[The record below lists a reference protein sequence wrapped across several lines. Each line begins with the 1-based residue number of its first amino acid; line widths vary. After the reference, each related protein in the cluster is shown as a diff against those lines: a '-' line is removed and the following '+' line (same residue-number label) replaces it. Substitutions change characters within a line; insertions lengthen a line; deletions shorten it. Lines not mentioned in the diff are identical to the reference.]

1 MSETLLARL
10 YEFMIII
17 YAISLCFYFF
27 DYLKKNIKVR
37 RIAFWLISVV
47 WILQTSFLILFVLE
61 EKRFP
66 ILTLFE
72 GIYFYGWLL
81 TSLSIALHCI
91 AKVDIPVVIMNII
104 GFIFVTINLFSS
116 NGNSNVLSDMIV
128 SEMLM
133 IHISL
138 AILSYAM
145 FTLTFVF
152 SMLYLILY
160 RLLKDKKFS
169 GIWSRLP
176 SLGQTSN
183 WMNNSILAGV
193 PLLFISLIL
202 GLEWAWLTIDKVSL
216 VDFKIISSFVLTV
229 IYLTLFL
236 LHRNGKLVGT
246 TFAWVN
252 IYVYLAVVI
261 NFFLGN
267 SLSNFH
273 LWV

>member
-1 MSETLLARL
+1 MSETFLARL

-17 YAISLCFYFF
+17 YAVSLCFYFF

-37 RIAFWLISVV
+37 RTAFWLISVV

-183 WMNNSILAGV
+183 WMNNSILVGV

-202 GLEWAWLTIDKVSL
+202 GLEWAWLTIEKVSL
-216 VDFKIISSFVLTV
+216 LDFKIISSFVLTV

>member
-17 YAISLCFYFF
+17 YAVSLCFYFF

-37 RIAFWLISVV
+37 RTAFWLISVV

-183 WMNNSILAGV
+183 WMNNSILVGV

-216 VDFKIISSFVLTV
+216 LDFKIISSFVLTV

>member
-17 YAISLCFYFF
+17 YAVSLCFYFF

-37 RIAFWLISVV
+37 RTAFWLISVV

-169 GIWSRLP
+169 GIWFRLP

-183 WMNNSILAGV
+183 WMNNSILVGV

-216 VDFKIISSFVLTV
+216 LDFKIISSFVLTV

>member
-1 MSETLLARL
+1 MSETILARL
-10 YEFMIII
+10 YELMIII
-17 YAISLCFYFF
+17 YAVSLCFYFF

-37 RIAFWLISVV
+37 RTAFWLISVV
-47 WILQTSFLILFVLE
+47 WILQTSFLVLFMLE

-81 TSLSIALHCI
+81 TSLSILLHCI

-104 GFIFVTINLFSS
+104 GFIFVTINLFSTNGSS
-116 NGNSNVLSDMIV
+116 NALGEMIV

-169 GIWSRLP
+169 GLWSRLP

-183 WMNNSILAGV
+183 WMNNSILVGV

-202 GLEWAWLTIDKVSL
+202 GLEWAWLTIEQVSL
-216 VDFKIISSFVLTV
+216 LDFKIVGSFVLTV

-267 SLSNFH
+267 SLSKFH

>member
-17 YAISLCFYFF
+17 YAVSLCFYFF

-37 RIAFWLISVV
+37 RTAFWLISVV
-47 WILQTSFLILFVLE
+47 WILQTSFLILFMLE

-183 WMNNSILAGV
+183 WMNNSILVGV

-216 VDFKIISSFVLTV
+216 LDFKIISSFVLTV

>member
-47 WILQTSFLILFVLE
+47 WILQTSFLVLFMLE

-72 GIYFYGWLL
+72 GMYFYGWLL
-81 TSLSIALHCI
+81 ISLSIVLHCI
-91 AKVDIPVVIMNII
+91 AKVDIPVVIINII
-104 GFIFVTINLFSS
+104 GFIFVTINLF
-116 NGNSNVLSDMIV
+116 NSNSSPNALSDMIV

-216 VDFKIISSFVLTV
+216 LDFKIVSSFILMI

-236 LHRNGKLVGT
+236 LHRSGKLVGA

>member
-17 YAISLCFYFF
+17 YAVSLCFYFF

-37 RIAFWLISVV
+37 RTAFWLISVV

-160 RLLKDKKFS
+160 RLPKDKKFS

-183 WMNNSILAGV
+183 WMNNSILVGV

-216 VDFKIISSFVLTV
+216 LDFKIISSFVLTV

>member
-1 MSETLLARL
+1 
-10 YEFMIII
+10 
-17 YAISLCFYFF
+17 
-27 DYLKKNIKVR
+27 
-37 RIAFWLISVV
+37 
-47 WILQTSFLILFVLE
+47 
-61 EKRFP
+61 
-66 ILTLFE
+66 
-72 GIYFYGWLL
+72 
-81 TSLSIALHCI
+81 
-91 AKVDIPVVIMNII
+91 
-104 GFIFVTINLFSS
+104 
-116 NGNSNVLSDMIV
+116 
-128 SEMLM
+128 MLM

-183 WMNNSILAGV
+183 WMNNSILVGV
-193 PLLFISLIL
+193 PVLFISLIL

-216 VDFKIISSFVLTV
+216 FDIKIVSSFVLTV
-229 IYLTLFL
+229 IYLTLFF
-236 LHRNGKLVGT
+236 LHRSGKLVGT

-267 SLSNFH
+267 SLSKFH
-273 LWV
+273 LWI

>member
-1 MSETLLARL
+1 MSETFLARL

-17 YAISLCFYFF
+17 YAISLCLYFF
-27 DYLKKNIKVR
+27 DYLKKNMLVR
-37 RIAFWLISVV
+37 RTAFWFISAV
-47 WILQTSFLILFVLE
+47 WVLQTSFLILFMLE

-81 TSLSIALHCI
+81 TSLSIVLHCI
-91 AKVDIPVVIMNII
+91 ARVDIPVVFMNII
-104 GFIFVTINLFSS
+104 GFIFVTITLF
-116 NGNSNVLSDMIV
+116 NSEGSTNVMSEIIV

-169 GIWSRLP
+169 GIWARLP

-183 WMNNSILAGV
+183 WN
-193 PLLFISLIL
+193 
-202 GLEWAWLTIDKVSL
+202 D
-216 VDFKIISSFVLTV
+216 
-229 IYLTLFL
+229 
-236 LHRNGKLVGT
+236 R
-246 TFAWVN
+246 
-252 IYVYLAVVI
+252 
-261 NFFLGN
+261 
-267 SLSNFH
+267 
-273 LWV
+273 

>member
-1 MSETLLARL
+1 MSETILARL

-17 YAISLCFYFF
+17 YAISLCLYFF
-27 DYLKKNIKVR
+27 DYLKKNMRVR
-37 RIAFWLISVV
+37 RTAFWFISAV
-47 WILQTSFLILFVLE
+47 WILQTSFLILFMLE

-72 GIYFYGWLL
+72 GFYFYGWLL
-81 TSLSIALHCI
+81 TSLSIVLHCI
-91 AKVDIPVVIMNII
+91 ARVDIPVVFMNII
-104 GFIFVTINLFSS
+104 GFIFVTITLF
-116 NGNSNVLSDMIV
+116 NSEGSANSLSDIIV
-128 SEMLM
+128 SEMIM
-133 IHISL
+133 VHISL

-160 RLLKDKKFS
+160 RLLKDKEFS

-183 WMNNSILAGV
+183 WMNNSILVGV
-193 PLLFISLIL
+193 PLLFISLVL

-216 VDFKIISSFVLTV
+216 FDIKIVSSFVLTV

-236 LHRNGKLVGT
+236 LHRNGKLVGA

-267 SLSNFH
+267 SLSKFH

>member
-1 MSETLLARL
+1 MSETFLARL

-17 YAISLCFYFF
+17 YAISLCLYFF
-27 DYLKKNIKVR
+27 DYLKKSMLVR
-37 RIAFWLISVV
+37 RTAFWFISAV
-47 WILQTSFLILFVLE
+47 WVLQTSFLILFMLE

-81 TSLSIALHCI
+81 TSLSIVLHCI
-91 AKVDIPVVIMNII
+91 ARVDIPVVFMNII
-104 GFIFVTINLFSS
+104 GFIFVTITLF
-116 NGNSNVLSDMIV
+116 NSEGSTNVMSEIIV

-183 WMNNSILAGV
+183 WMNNSILVGV
-193 PLLFISLIL
+193 PVLFISLIL

-216 VDFKIISSFVLTV
+216 FDIKIVSSFVLTV
-229 IYLTLFL
+229 IYLTLFF
-236 LHRNGKLVGT
+236 LHRSGKLVGT

-267 SLSNFH
+267 SLSKFH
-273 LWV
+273 LWI

>member
-1 MSETLLARL
+1 MSETFLARL

-17 YAISLCFYFF
+17 YAISLCLYFF
-27 DYLKKNIKVR
+27 DYLKKNMLVR
-37 RIAFWLISVV
+37 RTAFWFISAV
-47 WILQTSFLILFVLE
+47 WVLQTSFLILFMLE

-81 TSLSIALHCI
+81 TSLSIVLHCI
-91 AKVDIPVVIMNII
+91 ARVDIPVVFMNII
-104 GFIFVTINLFSS
+104 GFIFVTITLF
-116 NGNSNVLSDMIV
+116 NSEGSANSLSDIIV

-160 RLLKDKKFS
+160 RLLKDKKFT

-183 WMNNSILAGV
+183 WMNNSILVGV
-193 PLLFISLIL
+193 PVLFISLIL

-216 VDFKIISSFVLTV
+216 FDIKIVSSFVLTV
-229 IYLTLFL
+229 IYLTLFFL
-236 LHRNGKLVGT
+236 YRSGKLVGT

-252 IYVYLAVVI
+252 IYVYLGVVI

-267 SLSNFH
+267 SLSKFH
-273 LWV
+273 LWI

>member
-1 MSETLLARL
+1 MSETFLARL

-17 YAISLCFYFF
+17 YAISLCLYFF
-27 DYLKKNIKVR
+27 DYLKKSMRVR
-37 RIAFWLISVV
+37 RTAFWFISVV
-47 WILQTSFLILFVLE
+47 WILQTSFLILFMLG

-72 GIYFYGWLL
+72 GFYFYGWLL
-81 TSLSIALHCI
+81 TSLSIVLHCI
-91 AKVDIPVVIMNII
+91 ARVDIPVVFMNII
-104 GFIFVTINLFSS
+104 GFIFVTITLF
-116 NGNSNVLSDMIV
+116 NSENSAYSLNDMIV
-128 SEMLM
+128 SEILM

-152 SMLYLILY
+152 SILYLILY

-169 GIWSRLP
+169 GIWFRLP
-176 SLGQTSN
+176 SLRQTSN
-183 WMNNSILAGV
+183 WMNNSILVGV
-193 PLLFISLIL
+193 PVLFVSLIL
-202 GLEWAWLTIDKVSL
+202 GLEWAWLTIDKVKL
-216 VDFKIISSFVLTV
+216 YDIKIVSSFVLTV

-236 LHRNGKLVGT
+236 LHRNGKLVGV

-252 IYVYLAVVI
+252 TYVYLAVVI

-267 SLSNFH
+267 SLSKFH

>member
-17 YAISLCFYFF
+17 YAVSLCFYFF

-169 GIWSRLP
+169 GIWFRLP
-176 SLGQTSN
+176 SLRQTSN
-183 WMNNSILAGV
+183 WMNNSILVGV

-202 GLEWAWLTIDKVSL
+202 GLEWAWLTIEKVSL

>member
-1 MSETLLARL
+1 MSETFLARL

-17 YAISLCFYFF
+17 YAISLCLYFF
-27 DYLKKNIKVR
+27 DYLKKNMLVR
-37 RIAFWLISVV
+37 RTAFWFISAV
-47 WILQTSFLILFVLE
+47 WVLQTSFLILFMLE

-81 TSLSIALHCI
+81 TSLSIVLHCI
-91 AKVDIPVVIMNII
+91 ARVDIPVVFMNII
-104 GFIFVTINLFSS
+104 GFIFVTITLF
-116 NGNSNVLSDMIV
+116 NSEGSTNVMSEIIV

-169 GIWSRLP
+169 GIWARLP
-176 SLGQTSN
+176 SLGQTST
-183 WMNNSILAGV
+183 WMNNSILVGV
-193 PLLFISLIL
+193 PVLFISLIL

-216 VDFKIISSFVLTV
+216 FDIKIVSSFVLTV
-229 IYLTLFL
+229 IYLTLFF
-236 LHRNGKLVGT
+236 LHRSGKLVGT

-267 SLSNFH
+267 SLSKFH
-273 LWV
+273 LWI

>member
-1 MSETLLARL
+1 MSETFLARL

-17 YAISLCFYFF
+17 YAISLCLYFF
-27 DYLKKNIKVR
+27 DYLKKNMLVR
-37 RIAFWLISVV
+37 RTAFWFISAV
-47 WILQTSFLILFVLE
+47 WVLQTSFLILFMLE

-81 TSLSIALHCI
+81 TSLSIVLHCI
-91 AKVDIPVVIMNII
+91 ARVDIPVVFMNII
-104 GFIFVTINLFSS
+104 GFIFVTITLF
-116 NGNSNVLSDMIV
+116 NSEGSTNVMSEIIV

-183 WMNNSILAGV
+183 WMNNSILVGV
-193 PLLFISLIL
+193 PVLFISLIL

-216 VDFKIISSFVLTV
+216 FDIKIVSSFVLTV
-229 IYLTLFL
+229 IYLTLFF
-236 LHRNGKLVGT
+236 LHRSGKLVGT

-267 SLSNFH
+267 SLSKFH
-273 LWV
+273 LWI

>member
-17 YAISLCFYFF
+17 YAVSLCFYFF

-37 RIAFWLISVV
+37 RTAFWLISVV

-81 TSLSIALHCI
+81 TSFSIALHCI

-183 WMNNSILAGV
+183 WMNNSILVGV

-216 VDFKIISSFVLTV
+216 LDFKIISSFVLTV